1 MVNMPIIWTRRA
13 IWQSIIITPKLCNST
28 ICAKKQNYST
38 TLLYH
43 DFGLGFNCKKSRL
56 DKDIYNSLGP
66 YLNDATSKVRTG
78 LFAIFQDPILFCNVI
93 TPDAKMLNF
102 NLTNLK

>member
-1 MVNMPIIWTRRA
+1 MCPSFGQEEPSGKVLLSHPN
-13 IWQSIIITPKLCNST
+13 
-28 ICAKKQNYST
+28 CAKAPYVLKSKIRAQLCCIMILALALT
-38 TLLYH
+38 A
-43 DFGLGFNCKKSRL
+43 KKSRL

-102 NLTNLK
+102 NLFNLK